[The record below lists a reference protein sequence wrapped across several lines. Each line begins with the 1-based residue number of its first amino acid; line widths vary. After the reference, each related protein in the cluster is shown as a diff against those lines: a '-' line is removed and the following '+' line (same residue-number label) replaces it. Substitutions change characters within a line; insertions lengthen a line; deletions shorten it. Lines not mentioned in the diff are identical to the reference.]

1 MPRFKLPETGRTDGF
16 AREDERRAITGIATS
31 TYYEMMRRNEAPRPI
46 RIGRRAVAWDRQELF
61 ELNERRK
68 AERDATILD
77 KLATKEPATD
87 DERGAV
93 ARELIAKV
101 AREKANW

>member
-46 RIGRRAVAWDRQELF
+46 KIGRRAVAWDRQELF

-68 AERDATILD
+68 AERDDAWQKLGDAAAQTI
-77 KLATKEPATD
+77 KKIESG
-87 DERGAV
+87 R
-93 ARELIAKV
+93 
-101 AREKANW
+101 